1 MRAVRWK
8 VCLVLRVIHGG
19 LRHEG
24 IPVHLRS
31 LGDGGTNLLDHV
43 LPHPAD
49 VTPGRRARAHSRL
62 GGVPSGNGMAGV
74 SSENAILDGRGCGG
88 CVMPDVRELRLA
100 LEVRGQHVRIHAAVL
115 RGSAVLV
122 VTPIVIGAAV
132 EIRRAFVFIWATM
145 LHISSQFTSTQY
157 GLYGGRE
164 RDVRMCI
171 L

>member
-1 MRAVRWK
+1 
-8 VCLVLRVIHGG
+8 
-19 LRHEG
+19 
-24 IPVHLRS
+24 
-31 LGDGGTNLLDHV
+31 
-43 LPHPAD
+43 
-49 VTPGRRARAHSRL
+49 
-62 GGVPSGNGMAGV
+62 
-74 SSENAILDGRGCGG
+74 
-88 CVMPDVRELRLA
+88 MPDVRELRLA